1 MPESSSFQLASSLWA
16 DISGDS
22 ARAGVESAI
31 ARKTPAATD
40 ETKPGILTT
49 LRPNDSLALYMPAGG
64 SLMRIA
70 TRFVLAAIVAL
81 GMVSAADAETVMKQ
95 CGEQWQAAKT
105 NGTTNGETWPQF
117 LKQCRAQLASTGG
130 ASTAPQ
136 GGFAPAAPAPAPA
149 PAPAQQGSLFPWQ
162 QPSAPAPAPAPA
174 PANYSAPAPTGAA
187 ASAQQAQYRCPGAT
201 VVWVNEKSHI
211 YHFPG
216 THDYGNTK
224 RGAYMCEAEAQA
236 AGNRAAKNERHP

>member
-1 MPESSSFQLASSLWA
+1 M
-16 DISGDS
+16 SGPAAS
-22 ARAGVESAI
+22 ARPGVESAV
-31 ARKTPAATD
+31 ARKTPAAT

-49 LRPNDSLALYMPAGG
+49 LQANDNLARHMPAEG

-70 TRFVLAAIVAL
+70 TRFLLAAIIAL
-81 GMVSAADAETVMKQ
+81 GMVAAADAETVMKR

-130 ASTAPQ
+130 ASNPPQ
-136 GGFAPAAPAPAPA
+136 GGFAPAAPAPAPT
-149 PAPAQQGSLFPWQ
+149 PAQPQTGSLFPWQ
-162 QPSAPAPAPAPA
+162 KPAAPAPAPAPA
-174 PANYSAPAPTGAA
+174 SYGAPAARGAGTS
-187 ASAQQAQYRCPGAT
+187 ASAQQVQYRCPGAT

-216 THDYGNTK
+216 TRDYGNTK
-224 RGAYMCEAEAQA
+224 RGAYMCEADAQA
-236 AGNRAAKNERHP
+236 AGNRAAKNESHP

>member
-1 MPESSSFQLASSLWA
+1 
-16 DISGDS
+16 
-22 ARAGVESAI
+22 
-31 ARKTPAATD
+31 
-40 ETKPGILTT
+40 
-49 LRPNDSLALYMPAGG
+49 
-64 SLMRIA
+64 MRIA